1 MSVATPLSPREQLA
15 AALSLVPRAIRAAWV
30 GGIVLPI
37 GLGLTIAWALST
49 PHLYRSE
56 TVIAYERG
64 VRSTAIG
71 ASEGDLPH
79 EVGQRLRERLMS
91 RQRLEGAIK
100 EMNLYRATVERHSLA
115 EAIDEMTKHITFS
128 AREGFTYRVAFDGAG
143 RDVAQ
148 QVLTWL
154 VKSVIDEDTKRR
166 IKEADETKGFLDA
179 ERQHA
184 DLDLKSKETAL
195 ASFLA
200 KHPQLTADSAGGGAA
215 TGGAIRVAELAST
228 PASSS
233 EIAAL
238 ELQAAQFEEALVAA
252 GARPAPAPGGGST
265 ADPALIA
272 ARARALADLQTAQQ
286 DLIDKQ
292 AHFTNEHPD
301 VKLALGR
308 VDRAEAALRRVDSLL
323 GAERNAEKNAET
335 SPSAPAGAGGA
346 GAGAG
351 TGEDSDMVS
360 SRTAALRHALSA
372 VRSQIAA
379 LRTRGAARQ
388 NLIMPQSSVV
398 AIDNEWT
405 RLNRDVAAAREQQA
419 QLESKQFQAQLMATL
434 VSGGQGGRLV
444 IADPPFRPMHP
455 ITGGRFKIAAL
466 GLGLSIFASLLA
478 IIVFAVFDD
487 RLYDT
492 GDINRIVKDGIVVVI
507 PKLTGKSG

>member
-1 MSVATPLSPREQLA
+1 MSAATPLSPREQLA

-56 TVIAYERG
+56 TVVAYERG

-71 ASEGDLPH
+71 AAEGDTPH
-79 EVGQRLRERLMS
+79 EIGTRLRERLMS

-100 EMNLYRATVERHSLA
+100 EMNLYHATVERHSLA
-115 EAIDEMTKHITFS
+115 EAIDEMTKHVTFS
-128 AREGFTYRVAFDGAG
+128 AREGFTYRIAFDGAG

-154 VKSVIDEDTKRR
+154 VKSVIDEDTNRR
-166 IKEADETKGFLDA
+166 IKEADETKAFLDA
-179 ERQHA
+179 EREHA
-184 DLDLKSKETAL
+184 DQDLKSKENIL

-200 KHPQLTADSAGGGAA
+200 KHPQLTDNAGGGAT
-215 TGGAIRVAELAST
+215 TGGAIHAQEMANT

-252 GARPAPAPGGGST
+252 GARPPPTPGSGAT

-272 ARARALADLQTAQQ
+272 ARSRALQDLQTAQQ
-286 DLIDKQ
+286 DLADKQ

-323 GAERNAEKNAET
+323 GAERNAEP
-335 SPSAPAGAGGA
+335 SPSAAAGTAGAA
-346 GAGAG
+346 GS
-351 TGEDSDMVS
+351 TGEDADMVS
-360 SRTAALRHALSA
+360 SRTAALKHALAA

-379 LRTRGAARQ
+379 LKSRGAARQ
-388 NLIMPQSSVV
+388 NLVMPQSSVV

-434 VSGGQGGRLV
+434 VSGGQGGRLAIV
-444 IADPPFRPMHP
+444 DPPFRPMHP

-466 GLGLSIFASLLA
+466 GLGLSVFASLLA

-492 GDINRIVKDGIVVVI
+492 GDIHRIVKDGIVVVI